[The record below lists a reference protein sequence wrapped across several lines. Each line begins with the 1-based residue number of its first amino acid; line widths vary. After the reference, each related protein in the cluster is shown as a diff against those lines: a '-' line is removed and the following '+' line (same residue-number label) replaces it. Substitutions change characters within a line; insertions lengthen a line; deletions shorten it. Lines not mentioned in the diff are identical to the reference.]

1 MRTLI
6 VTLFL
11 VSLAILAGVAIKE
24 DPGYVEI
31 VIAGKSIQTSFAF
44 LAFAFLAFYFSVY
57 VLVKFALFL
66 FHLPEN
72 FAGWRKRQKS
82 YNARLSL
89 NQGLIDLAEGRWE
102 QAEKKLVRLAEYSDA
117 KLLNYL
123 AAARAAQ
130 HQNAHDRRDAYLKKA
145 IENNPQADIAVGIT
159 QAELQIAHNQIEQA
173 LATLNRLSQLS
184 PKHIYIKKL
193 LAKIYIRVGEWEKFI
208 DLLPE
213 LKKHHLFQAEKL
225 DELER
230 KARLEQI
237 ENKQLSAERLV
248 FLWQALPKS
257 VKQDKNILFHYAK
270 RMKAVNN
277 VAALEECINSQI
289 KQLWDERLIK
299 FYGEVKGEDAL
310 KQLQF
315 AESLLKEHDKSPMLY
330 LTLGRLSIRQELWG
344 KAKTYL
350 KQSIDLGA
358 TIDAYKAL
366 ADLHLKLGEAQ
377 QAQQY
382 YQAGLELAVRQQ
394 KNLPE

>member
-11 VSLAILAGVAIKE
+11 VSLAILVGVAIKE

-44 LAFAFLAFYFSVY
+44 LSLAFLAFYFSVY

-72 FAGWRKRQKS
+72 FAGWRKQQKK

-208 DLLPE
+208 HLLPE
-213 LKKHHLFQAEKL
+213 LKKHRLFQQDKL

-230 KARLEQI
+230 KAYLKQI
-237 ENKQLSAERLV
+237 QKEQLSAEKLV
-248 FLWQALPKS
+248 FLWQALPKHI
-257 VKQDKNILFHYAK
+257 KQDKNIQFYYCKKMRSL
-270 RMKAVNN
+270 NN
-277 VAALEECINSQI
+277 VAALEECIRSQI
-289 KQLWDERLIK
+289 SELWGERLIR
-299 FYGEVKGEDAL
+299 FYGEVRSKDTL

-315 AESLLKEHDKSPMLY
+315 AESLLNEHDKSPMLY

-358 TIDAYKAL
+358 SIDAYKEL
-366 ADLHLKLGEAQ
+366 ADLHLKLAEEQ

-382 YQAGLELAVRQQ
+382 YQAGLELAVSQQ
-394 KNLPE
+394 KNLQE